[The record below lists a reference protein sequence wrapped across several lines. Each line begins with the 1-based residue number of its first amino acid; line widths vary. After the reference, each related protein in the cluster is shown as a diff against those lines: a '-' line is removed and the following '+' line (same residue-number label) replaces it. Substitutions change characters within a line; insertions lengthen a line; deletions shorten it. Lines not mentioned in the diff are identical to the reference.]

1 MTSRFLNIAIAFLIL
16 CAGAVAIVWWL
27 QSPPGGQIDPRLPG
41 TDDPSGR
48 KQAYLER
55 RAAEV
60 VHFGEIYERFDTPA
74 PAGGPSWPRFRG
86 PNFNNIAAPS
96 VPLGPPFPGDKP
108 KLLWTLSVAPGYAGA
123 AVHKGRV
130 FLMDHIV
137 GTGDVLRCFTLDTA
151 KEIWRSGYGVDIA
164 SNHGIT
170 RTVPTVTD
178 RFTVTMGPM
187 GHVMCVDTDSGKL
200 RWGIDLIKE
209 YGTRELSQC
218 WYAGQCPV
226 IDDGIAV
233 IAPVGTDVLMMG
245 VDCETGRLRWTT
257 PHTQNWKMSHSSIV
271 PMTFHGTRMY
281 VYAAAGGVVGIAAD
295 EPDRGKLLWESKDW
309 TSSVVMPSPV
319 QVSSNRIFVTSGY
332 GGGSALLEIH
342 KTDDAFSATAVYN
355 YGDRRTYR
363 KCFSTYQHTP
373 ILKDGH
379 LFGIQC
385 NDARE
390 HRMQFVCVDPHPPGG
405 AFVWN
410 SDPDTVFTA
419 KGKREAW
426 GPYMLIGNTFFVM
439 GDAGNL
445 VAFEATTERCNKLGE
460 WQLLEKGYETW
471 GPMALAGTKLIIRDI
486 DHLAC
491 YEMASGN
498 PPR

>member
-1 MTSRFLNIAIAFLIL
+1 MTSRFLNIIIAILIL
-16 CAGAVAIVWWL
+16 CAGVGAIAWWL
-27 QSPPGGQIDPRLPG
+27 QSPPSEQIEPRLPG
-41 TDDPSGR
+41 MDDPSGR
-48 KQAYLER
+48 KQAYLKR

-60 VHFGEIYERFDTPA
+60 VLFGEIHEQFDTLVPA
-74 PAGGPSWPRFRG
+74 DGPSWPRFRG
-86 PNFNNIAAPS
+86 PLLDNTVSHP
-96 VPLGPPFPGDKP
+96 VPIGPPFRGGQPRH
-108 KLLWTLSVAPGYAGA
+108 LWTLNVAPGYAGA

-130 FLMDHIV
+130 FVMDHIV
-137 GTGDVLRCFTLDTA
+137 KTGDILRCFTLDTG
-151 KEIWRSGYGVDIA
+151 KEIWRSGYRIEIA

-178 RFTVTMGPM
+178 RYTVTMGPM
-187 GHVMCVDTDSGKL
+187 GHVMCVDTDTGKL

-218 WYAGQCPV
+218 WYAGQCPL
-226 IDDGIAV
+226 IDDNIAV
-233 IAPVGTDVLMMG
+233 IAPVGTGILMMG

-257 PHTQNWKMSHSSIV
+257 PHTQGWQMSHSSIV
-271 PMTFHGTRMY
+271 PMTILGTRMY
-281 VYAAAGGVVGIAAD
+281 VYAAAGGVAGIAAD
-295 EPDRGKLLWESKDW
+295 EPHCGTILWESKDW

-332 GGGSALLEIH
+332 GGGSALLEIN
-342 KTDDAFSATAVYN
+342 KTNDAFTATAVYS

-373 ILKDGH
+373 ILLDGH

-385 NDARE
+385 NDGRK
-390 HRMQFVCVDPHPPGG
+390 HRMKFVCVDPHPPGG
-405 AFVWN
+405 AFIWN
-410 SDPDTVFTA
+410 SDSDTVLTA

-426 GPYMLIGNTFFVM
+426 GPYLLAGNTFFVM

-445 VAFEATTERCNKLGE
+445 VAFEATTKRCNKLGE
-460 WQLLEKGYETW
+460 WQLLEKGYEVW

-486 DHLAC
+486 NRLAC
-491 YEMASGN
+491 YELAAEKRSQ
-498 PPR
+498 